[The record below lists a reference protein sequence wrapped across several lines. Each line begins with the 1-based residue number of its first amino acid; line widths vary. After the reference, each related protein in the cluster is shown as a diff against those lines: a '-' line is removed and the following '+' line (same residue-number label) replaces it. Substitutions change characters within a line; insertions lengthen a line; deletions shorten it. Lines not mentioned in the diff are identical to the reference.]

1 MRLTIKCAPYHPA
14 HPGSTPLQ
22 VLLCLCVALAAARPQ
37 EPAEILRLDSSQ
49 NDDGS
54 FQYAFETSDPITV
67 EAQGQVK
74 QIGEEVGV
82 VMQGSYSFETPDG
95 QTVTIN
101 WVADEN
107 GFQPQ
112 GDAIPVAPAAI

>member
-1 MRLTIKCAPYHPA
+1 MKLVI
-14 HPGSTPLQ
+14 
-22 VLLCLCVALAAARPQ
+22 LCLCVAAAVARPQ
-37 EPAEILRLDSSQ
+37 DTPPAELLRLDSTQ
-49 NDDGS
+49 NEDGS

-67 EAQGQVK
+67 EAAGQAK
-74 QIGEEVGV
+74 QIGEEIGV

-95 QTVTIN
+95 QTITIN

-112 GDAIPVAPAAI
+112 GDAIPVAPAV